1 MKSRDYALFKIDR
14 KRIPDLKLYRDNNFM
29 SKDSHHPTALYTYS
43 VIPASAIKLYDIA
56 HADRV

>member
-29 SKDSHHPTALYTYS
+29 SKDSRHPTALYTYS
-43 VIPASAIKLYDIA
+43 VIPASAIEFYGTA
-56 HADRV
+56 HVD